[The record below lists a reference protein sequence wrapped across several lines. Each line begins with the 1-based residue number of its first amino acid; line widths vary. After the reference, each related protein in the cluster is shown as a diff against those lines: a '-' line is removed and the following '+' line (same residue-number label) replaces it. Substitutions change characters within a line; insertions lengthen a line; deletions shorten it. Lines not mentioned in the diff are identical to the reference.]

1 MPTTE
6 HTINDAI
13 AGIIKETRHA
23 WKDSD
28 VVSSENTGMLKG
40 NTRRPDILVI
50 EQNVSPVVIETEIL
64 PAITVEAEA
73 TSRLGEQLRATGRQI
88 LSSIAVRLP
97 ARLAS
102 KSGNALKKELED
114 ADDLEIAIYTGSD
127 PTKFNRWPQSG
138 WIKGSI
144 TDLSIFTQSA
154 SVPPDVFEK
163 AADQLVAGVS
173 EAAGLLGEMSKAH
186 PGALDSISESLK
198 QEKHEQT
205 WRMAATILD

>member
-40 NTRRPDILVI
+40 NNRRPDILVI

-73 TSRLGEQLRATGRQI
+73 TSRLGEQLRKTGRQI

-114 ADDLEIAIYTGSD
+114 ANDLEIAIYTGSE
-127 PTKFNRWPQSG
+127 PAKFNRWP
-138 WIKGSI
+138 
-144 TDLSIFTQSA
+144 A
-154 SVPPDVFEK
+154 
-163 AADQLVAGVS
+163 
-173 EAAGLLGEMSKAH
+173 
-186 PGALDSISESLK
+186 
-198 QEKHEQT
+198 
-205 WRMAATILD
+205 